1 MLFRAAASKLTL
13 LLLAV
18 LATAVESADITTAA
32 TKNGPTARKLDK
44 SKSKKGKKGK
54 GSEVKD
60 VAGTV
65 TCDEYTEYSMSMAM
79 DYMDMLISSFD
90 LNDIQDATCGA
101 INRQMT
107 LPTIYNDPE
116 RHFAQ
121 TVPAEYVHCAM
132 DNFMN
137 AVAVIE
143 GETDGMATTG
153 GLDWSQDSCESA
165 IAEMVEVMEGNSRR
179 ELTETMVNDR
189 RLFVWQIFAAVLF
202 FASVFHPFSSVFAR
216 GST

>member
-44 SKSKKGKKGK
+44 SKSKKGKKGSK

-60 VAGTV
+60 VARTV
-65 TCDEYTEYSMSMAM
+65 TCDEYAEYSTSMNM
-79 DYMDMLISSFD
+79 HYMDMLISSFD

-189 RLFVWQIFAAVLF
+189 QLF
-202 FASVFHPFSSVFAR
+202 FLTFIFSIKVIVWF
-216 GST
+216 TKIV